1 MCAMSETFAFQDDLP
16 KAAGA
21 AVEIIHNLTAA
32 GHAALLAGGCVRDLL
47 RGSPPKDYDVA
58 TDATPDRV
66 CQLFRATRKVGVQ
79 FGVVLVRKRRR
90 WIEVATFRSDGPY
103 LDGRHPARV
112 TFSDA
117 RQDALRRDFT
127 VNGMF
132 LDPLKGLV
140 IDYVDGRA
148 DLEAELIRC
157 IGEPSER
164 FEEDHLRLLRAVRF
178 AARLRFDV
186 EPATF
191 AATQAN
197 APKLLKV
204 AAERVREE
212 LEKMLTHPARRQAFK
227 LMEQAGL
234 LPYLWEGAAWQPE
247 QLAAARSLLERL
259 PAEAPFELA
268 FAALVADRRPQEIH
282 TICRALACSN
292 DQREA
297 TVWLVR
303 HQADLDQPDA
313 IPLAGL
319 KRLMAHGSFTAL
331 RTLAEARYQ
340 VLPDG
345 RERGAALERRLAAIA
360 PEAVQPPP
368 LVTGDDL
375 AQRGVEPGP
384 IYKEILDELYTRQLD
399 ETVRTHPAAL
409 HVLKALLRARGFA

>member
-1 MCAMSETFAFQDDLP
+1 MSETFAFQGDLP

-21 AVEIIHNLTAA
+21 AVEIIRNLTAA

-66 CQLFRATRKVGVQ
+66 CQLFRATRKVGAQ

-148 DLEAELIRC
+148 DLEAGLIRC

-178 AARLRFDV
+178 AARLGFAV
-186 EPATF
+186 EPRTF

-212 LEKMLTHPARRQAFK
+212 LEKMLTPPARRRAFE

-234 LPYLWEGAAWQPE
+234 LPYLWEGAAWQPA

-268 FAALVADRRPQEIH
+268 FAALVADRRPREINA
-282 TICRALACSN
+282 ICRALACSN
-292 DQREA
+292 DQRDA

-303 HQADLDQPDA
+303 HQADLDEPDA
-313 IPLAGL
+313 IPLASL
-319 KRLMAHGSFTAL
+319 KRLMAPASFSAL
-331 RTLAEARYQ
+331 RTLAKARYH
-340 VLPDG
+340 VLPDV
-345 RERGAALERRLAAIA
+345 RERSAALQRRLSSIA
-360 PEAVQPPP
+360 PETVQPPP
-368 LVTGDDL
+368 FITGDDL
-375 AQRGVEPGP
+375 AQCGVEPGP

-399 ETVRTHPAAL
+399 ETIRSRPAAL
-409 HVLKALLRARGFA
+409 QALKTLLRARGFA

>member
-1 MCAMSETFAFQDDLP
+1 MCAMSETFAFQGDLP

-21 AVEIIHNLTAA
+21 AVEIIRNLTAA

-66 CQLFRATRKVGVQ
+66 CQLFRATRKVGAQ

-191 AATQAN
+191 AATQSN

-234 LPYLWEGAAWQPE
+234 LPYLGEGAAWQPE

-259 PAEAPFELA
+259 PAEDPFELA

-282 TICRALACSN
+282 AICRALACSN
-292 DQREA
+292 DQRQA

-303 HQADLDQPDA
+303 HQADLDEPEA

-319 KRLMAHGSFTAL
+319 KRLMVPASFSGL
-331 RTLAEARYQ
+331 RTLAEARYH

-345 RERGAALERRLAAIA
+345 RERSAALQRRLSSIA

-368 LVTGDDL
+368 FITGDDL

-399 ETVRTHPAAL
+399 ETIRTRPAAL
-409 HVLKALLRARGFA
+409 QALKTLLRARGFA

>member
-1 MCAMSETFAFQDDLP
+1 MSETFAFQGDLP

-21 AVEIIHNLTAA
+21 AVEIIRNLTAA

-47 RGSPPKDYDVA
+47 RGSPPEDYDVA

-66 CQLFRATRKVGVQ
+66 CQLFRATRKVGAQ
-79 FGVVLVRKRRR
+79 FGVVLVRRGQR

-117 RQDALRRDFT
+117 RQDVLRRDFT

-132 LDPLKGLV
+132 LDPLQGLV
-140 IDYVDGRA
+140 IDCVGGRA
-148 DLEAELIRC
+148 DLRAGLIRC

-164 FEEDHLRLLRAVRF
+164 FEEDHLRLLRAARF
-178 AARLRFDV
+178 AARLGFAV

-191 AATQAN
+191 AAIQAN
-197 APKLLKV
+197 ASKLLKV

-212 LEKMLTHPARRQAFK
+212 LEKMLAHPARRQAFE
-227 LMEQAGL
+227 LMEQMGL
-234 LPYLWEGAAWQPE
+234 LPYLWEGAAWQAE
-247 QLAAARSLLERL
+247 QIAAARSLLERL
-259 PAEAPFELA
+259 PAQVPFELA
-268 FAALVADRRPQEIH
+268 FAALVADRRPPEIR

-297 TVWLVR
+297 SVWLVR
-303 HQADLDQPDA
+303 HQADLDEPDA
-313 IPLAGL
+313 IPLASL
-319 KRLMAHGSFTAL
+319 KRLLAHASFPAL
-331 RTLAEARYQ
+331 RTLVEARYQ
-340 VLPDG
+340 ALPDG
-345 RERGAALERRLAAIA
+345 RERSIALERRLAAIA
-360 PEAVQPPP
+360 PEAVQPTPF
-368 LVTGDDL
+368 VTGDDL

-384 IYKEILDELYTRQLD
+384 IYKQLLDELYTRQLN
-399 ETVRTHPAAL
+399 ETVGTRPAAL

>member
-1 MCAMSETFAFQDDLP
+1 MCAMSETFAFQGDLP

-21 AVEIIHNLTAA
+21 AVEIIRNLTAA

-66 CQLFRATRKVGVQ
+66 CQLFRATRKVGAQ

-103 LDGRHPARV
+103 LDGRHPVRV

-132 LDPLKGLV
+132 LDPLQGLV
-140 IDYVDGRA
+140 IDYVGGRA
-148 DLEAELIRC
+148 DLRAGLIRC

-178 AARLRFDV
+178 AARLDFAI

-212 LEKMLTHPARRQAFK
+212 LEKMLTHPARRHAFE
-227 LMEQAGL
+227 LMERAGL

-247 QLAAARSLLERL
+247 QLAAARAL
-259 PAEAPFELA
+259 PAEVPFELA
-268 FAALVADRRPQEIH
+268 FAALVADRRPQDIH
-282 TICRALACSN
+282 TICRALAYSN

-303 HQADLDQPDA
+303 HQADLDEPDA
-313 IPLAGL
+313 IPLASL
-319 KRLMAHGSFTAL
+319 KRLMAHGSFAAL

-345 RERGAALERRLAAIA
+345 RERSAALRRRLAAIA
-360 PEAVQPPP
+360 PDAVQPPP
-368 LVTGDDL
+368 FVTGDDL

-399 ETVRTHPAAL
+399 ETICSRSAAL
-409 HVLKALLRARGFA
+409 HVLKARLRERGFA